1 MVVVWAGLLLC
12 CSGVTAPGP
21 APLLA
26 TSYQDLLGL
35 YRREQQLV
43 SKLQILASA
52 LQQVQPLQ
60 CNDVLLLI
68 SHYFDAKLQVHPP
81 PQPGPP
87 PDPSEDEVGL
97 AGEEDLQAGAAGLI
111 HIQVPSLYA
120 D

>member
-1 MVVVWAGLLLC
+1 MVLVWAGLLLC

-26 TSYQDLLGL
+26 TSYQDLLSL

-60 CNDVLLLI
+60 CTDDLIHI
-68 SHYFDAKLQVHPP
+68 SHYFDPLS
-81 PQPGPP
+81 QPGSPTTP
-87 PDPSEDEVGL
+87 WEDEVGL
-97 AGEEDLQAGAAGLI
+97 AGKEDLQAGAAGLI
-111 HIQVPSLYA
+111 NIQVPSFYI